1 MTQLGHPII
10 LKTLTPADLTPA
22 ALTPA
27 DLTPAPAAP
36 DWLAR
41 VYQPELSGVV
51 LRGALRPEEAAA
63 AAARLGALSAA
74 EWGSPNRGMR
84 GGELRTI
91 GDAATPCFTAFT
103 GPAPDRYRE
112 GAARLRARYGELL
125 GGALGADPV
134 ARVSAL
140 LSALA
145 GGRPAAPPAYALP
158 GGAAGGAETWLPF
171 NLRALDPGTQIY
183 AHHDAHYRLP
193 VYAGLGEEYSRHTAL
208 SWFLTLQAPEGGGAL
223 TLYGL
228 WGSDPNPPMLP
239 TRFVDTEALERDYL
253 KEEVPLS
260 AGDLVV
266 FDSGRFVHRVTAV
279 EGARPRLTLGGFLTE
294 RLDGRGVG
302 YWS

>member
-1 MTQLGHPII
+1 MQNQLGHPIHI
-10 LKTLTPADLTPA
+10 ETLTPADLAPRDGAPPA
-22 ALTPA
+22 
-27 DLTPAPAAP
+27 

-41 VYQPELSGVV
+41 VYQQELCGVV
-51 LRGALRPEEAAA
+51 LRGALSEEEAGA
-63 AAARLGALSAA
+63 AAARLEGLGAE

-103 GPAPDRYRE
+103 GPAPERYRE
-112 GAARLRARYGELL
+112 GAARLRARYGELF
-125 GGALGADPV
+125 GGTLGADPV

-140 LSALA
+140 LGALA
-145 GGRPAAPPAYALP
+145 GGRPAAPPAYVLP
-158 GGAAGGAETWLPF
+158 SSEGAEAGAAGEDATWLPF

-183 AHHDAHYRLP
+183 SHHDAHYRLP

-208 SWFLTLQAPEGGGAL
+208 SWFITLRPADEGGAL
-223 TLYGL
+223 TVYGL

-239 TRFVDTEALERDYL
+239 SRFVDTEALERDYL
-253 KEEVPLS
+253 KREVPLG

-266 FDSGRFVHRVTAV
+266 FDSGRFVHRVTPVA
-279 EGARPRLTLGGFLTE
+279 GPRARLTLGGFLTT
-294 RLDGRGVG
+294 RVDGGALA